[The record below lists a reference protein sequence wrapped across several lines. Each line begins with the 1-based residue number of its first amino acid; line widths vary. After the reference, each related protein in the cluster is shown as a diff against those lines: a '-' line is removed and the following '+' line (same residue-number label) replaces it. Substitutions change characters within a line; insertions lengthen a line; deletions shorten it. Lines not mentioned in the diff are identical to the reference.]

1 VVQITGDPTSGMIEF
16 DQVLIDLMNAYAV
29 PGLALA
35 VSRNGQTI
43 IGRGYGLLDL
53 SDPNSLVESNNA
65 FRIASVS
72 KPITAMTVLRIIQD
86 QTKDTLGRVL
96 TLDTLVWDLLQHKYP
111 LLSGKTLATG
121 VDRIKIKHLL
131 QHSAGWDDRF
141 MIRCSMSS
149 ILQIKSREVG
159 RHQPQK
165 TK

>member
-1 VVQITGDPTSGMIEF
+1 
-16 DQVLIDLMNAYAV
+16 
-29 PGLALA
+29 
-35 VSRNGQTI
+35 
-43 IGRGYGLLDL
+43 
-53 SDPNSLVESNNA
+53 
-65 FRIASVS
+65 
-72 KPITAMTVLRIIQD
+72 
-86 QTKDTLGRVL
+86 LGRVL